1 MLDLVNN
8 YVEFEKSYNYLV
20 KYKEFSIDKF
30 SEIENYNSI
39 IKPIY
44 EYAIIEQQSS
54 YKPEKITFDF
64 IENKIVV
71 FDDNECNFIENKI
84 KRGDFKSA
92 VADMVIKVDYDLT
105 KELSLNDSNEMDF
118 YDKIVLAENNKL
130 IKPDE
135 ASLLHTLRICRNKLL
150 HPSKDEIH
158 FNIDELNKWNEY
170 IFKSE
175 VKDEPPSKN

>member
-1 MLDLVNN
+1 
-8 YVEFEKSYNYLV
+8 
-20 KYKEFSIDKF
+20 
-30 SEIENYNSI
+30 
-39 IKPIY
+39 
-44 EYAIIEQQSS
+44 
-54 YKPEKITFDF
+54 
-64 IENKIVV
+64 
-71 FDDNECNFIENKI
+71 
-84 KRGDFKSA
+84 
-92 VADMVIKVDYDLT
+92 MVIKVDYDLT

-130 IKPDE
+130 IKPNE